1 MTHAVRCPVAII
13 AKIDEKLYDRVRE
26 FWLSERCSFVLSR
39 AWDKKKI
46 LSPHGE
52 SNLRS
57 SDKKQFWHSF
67 DCNDEY
73 SDNKNDNDK
82 SKYTTNNDTD
92 NVENNDELR
101 FIPYLNLT
109 LKIGQCVP
117 NNSDKKSDKNGGT
130 DNIW

>member
-1 MTHAVRCPVAII
+1 MTHAVRCPVPII
-13 AKIDEKLYDRVRE
+13 AKIDEKLYVRVRE
-26 FWLSERCSFVLSR
+26 FWLS
-39 AWDKKKI
+39 D
-46 LSPHGE
+46 GE

-109 LKIGQCVP
+109 LKIGQRVP

>member
-1 MTHAVRCPVAII
+1 MGNRTL
-13 AKIDEKLYDRVRE
+13 D
-26 FWLSERCSFVLSR
+26 
-39 AWDKKKI
+39 
-46 LSPHGE
+46 
-52 SNLRS
+52 LRT
-57 SDKKQFWHSF
+57 KKQFWHSF

-109 LKIGQCVP
+109 LKIGQRVP